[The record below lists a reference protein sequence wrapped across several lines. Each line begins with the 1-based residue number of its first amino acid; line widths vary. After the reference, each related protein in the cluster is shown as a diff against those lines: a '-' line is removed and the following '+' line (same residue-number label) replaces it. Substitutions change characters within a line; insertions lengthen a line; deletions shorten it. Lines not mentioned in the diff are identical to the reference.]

1 MHLQEDCDEQYCEW
15 NPGVIEVDLPG
26 VGTCSINNTVGDDTL
41 PIHPFY
47 YLEGNIIN
55 QCRINDDNTED
66 LYMNQC
72 LQINNMNNP
81 TFNSDTV
88 LFHDSEKYDFKF
100 NDFVYEK
107 IFLIHK

>member
-1 MHLQEDCDEQYCEW
+1 MHLQKIVMNNIVNGILNDRSRS
-15 NPGVIEVDLPG
+15 G

-41 PIHPFY
+41 PIHSFY
-47 YLEGNIIN
+47 NLKEILLINAELMMIIQN
-55 QCRINDDNTED
+55 

-107 IFLIHK
+107 DFL